1 MLPSI
6 LSRRRTHCRLAI
18 AAFALCLACAS
29 EAKEFTWEFKRNGGS
44 ATQTFDGIG
53 PLFTYFVTPTAY
65 QPELLG
71 EVTLD
76 TISILAPGSALSQGG
91 FFDTE
96 IYFYGPSNS
105 GLAAGQK
112 GNQVSFPAQP
122 SSGGTWQFVTRSDSA
137 GTQNF
142 DANFDFETKTGS
154 ANSFLHLVKKA
165 ERGPFVTDPAPSM
178 IPVGLGAQIRVWTAA
193 APTNITIDQFEVK
206 VTGAIVRYQIAPFVN
221 DGTIE
226 IEKDDDA
233 YNNRVVFNGGTI
245 RIRDKLNN
253 RGILDNGG
261 SILIEEA
268 SHLTELTNRGSLNML
283 PASQI
288 ANSGRLVNEAGGLI
302 TGSATIDNMASF
314 AGDPSP
320 IDPNLPFS
328 RDPGFFNRG
337 TLDLAANGKVN
348 NTVGAKF
355 DNTGTFTVGLD
366 ATFSNEGNFTNGT
379 AHATGGTL
387 VNAGKVEHLG
397 GSFLNYARME
407 SRGRFINSGTLDNQG
422 VLDVLEATGLGNSEF
437 INSGT
442 LRNGI
447 NDAVSL
453 ADPGR
458 GTIRVEGSFQNDGV
472 LDNRS
477 ILEVQGELLNNGH
490 LWNGNSGNVND
501 DVHLRLRGHIA
512 NSSSAEFTNHGLVQ
526 VSGGYFENQGS
537 VANHGRLV
545 FTGDGVIGGAAGS
558 FSGGVVTNT
567 GTVQVDEG
575 GAMLQLVR
583 YRQTGANAVTIVN
596 GLLQAQTVEIEEGI
610 LKGRDRVSTILLT
623 VGANATVNPGTSPGT
638 LTVLGSMVID
648 GVLELELSP
657 TASDHLDVTGTLN
670 FKQGATVRFSFLG
683 GLLPEPGRRFS
694 FADYVTT
701 SGGVYGLG
709 LVTFDLVGLPVGY
722 VGEWDGSGFTLAAVP
737 EPQTYA
743 MLGMGLLVVATATR
757 RRWRIGSI
765 R

>member
-1 MLPSI
+1 MHPATKS
-6 LSRRRTHCRLAI
+6 SRRTQRHWAI
-18 AAFALCLACAS
+18 AAFAMCFACAS
-29 EAKEFTWEFKRNGGS
+29 EAKEFTWEFERTGGS

-65 QPELLG
+65 KADLLG

-76 TISILAPGSALSQGG
+76 TVSILAPGSALSQGG
-91 FFDTE
+91 YFDTE
-96 IYFYGPSNS
+96 IFFYGPSNS
-105 GLAAGQK
+105 PLAAGQR
-112 GNQVSFPAQP
+112 GNQVRLPAQP
-122 SSGGTWQFVTRSDSA
+122 LSGGIWHFVTRSDSS
-137 GTQNF
+137 GTQAFNST
-142 DANFDFETKTGS
+142 FDFEAESGS
-154 ANSFLHLVKKA
+154 ATPFLHLVKKA
-165 ERGPFVTDPAPSM
+165 ERGPFVTDPG
-178 IPVGLGAQIRVWTAA
+178 GLGAQIRVWTAA
-193 APTNITIDQFEVK
+193 APTNITIEKFEVK
-206 VTGAIVRYQIAPFVN
+206 VTGTIVRYQIAPFIN

-233 YNNRVVFNGGTI
+233 YNNRLVFNGGTI
-245 RIRDKLNN
+245 RILDKLNN

-268 SHLTELTNRGSLNML
+268 SHLTELTNRGSLSML
-283 PASQI
+283 SASRI
-288 ANSGRLVNEAGGLI
+288 ANAGRLVNESGGLI
-302 TGSATIDNMASF
+302 TGAGTIDNKASF

-320 IDPNLPFS
+320 EDPNLPTS

-348 NTVGAKF
+348 NTGSARF
-355 DNTGTFTVGLD
+355 DNNGTFTVGLD

-379 AHATGGTL
+379 ANAPGGTL
-387 VNAGKVEHLG
+387 VNEGKVEHLG
-397 GSFLNYARME
+397 GSFSNYARIE
-407 SRGRFINSGTLDNQG
+407 SRGRFVNSGMLDNQG
-422 VLDVLEATGLGNSEF
+422 FLGVFYTTGLGDSEF

-453 ADPGR
+453 ANPTR
-458 GTIRVEGSFQNDGV
+458 GTIKVESSLHNSGI

-477 ILEVQGELLNNGH
+477 ALEVEGELLNNGH
-490 LWNGNSGNVND
+490 LRNGVAGNVND
-501 DVHLRLRGHIA
+501 DVQLRLRGFVS

-526 VSGGYFENQGS
+526 VAGGYFENQGT

-545 FTGDGVIGGAAGS
+545 VTGDGVIGGAEGS

-567 GTVQVDEG
+567 GTVQVNED
-575 GAMLQLVR
+575 GAMVQLVR
-583 YRQTGANAVTIVN
+583 YRQTGATAITVVN
-596 GLLQAQTVEIEEGI
+596 GLLQAQSVEIEEGI

-657 TASDHLDVTGTLN
+657 TASDHLDVTGSLVFN
-670 FKQGATVRFSFLG
+670 QGATVRFSFIG

-701 SGGVYGLG
+701 SGGAYGLE
-709 LVTFDLVGLPVGY
+709 LVAFDLVGLPTGY
-722 VGEWDGSGFTLAAVP
+722 VGEWDGSGFTVAAVP
-737 EPQTYA
+737 EPQTFA
-743 MLGMGLLVVATATR
+743 MLGAGLLILAMATGR
-757 RRWRIGSI
+757 RLRHGAIHRS
-765 R
+765 